1 MAEGRV
7 SRLNA
12 ICVVDSSG
20 EIVSEGTVISEPV
33 AIAEFI
39 RAKAAGAKHIGLE
52 TGPMSM
58 AEQKGPPWRCKKG
71 PLGGCGLVP

>member
-39 RAKAAGAKHIGLE
+39 RAVSH
-52 TGPMSM
+52 PV
-58 AEQKGPPWRCKKG
+58 PWTQVCLMRRA
-71 PLGGCGLVP
+71 